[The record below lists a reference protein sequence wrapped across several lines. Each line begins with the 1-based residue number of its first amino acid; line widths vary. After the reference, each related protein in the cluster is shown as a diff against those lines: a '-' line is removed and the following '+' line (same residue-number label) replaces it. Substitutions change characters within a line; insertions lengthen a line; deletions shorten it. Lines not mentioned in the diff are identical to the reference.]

1 MRHGR
6 SVQTLLTVAAALI
19 VVSGL
24 AGCTHDRSGDPRK
37 HFAQFEVAPPDGEAV
52 EVCHAYTC
60 RMKTT
65 FYFHPKDIAEIAALM
80 KKTKRADTP
89 FEERRAIAYAIGLIE
104 RIVGERLGIKDR
116 AGMEFGGSGDP
127 TQEDCVDEATNTT
140 SFLLELQSHGLL
152 KYHTVQIPFSKGD
165 LLKATMEGDPVKYW
179 PHWTAVIEETKTG
192 QRYAVDSWIYANG
205 ENPAVVK
212 VEDWYIKDINNLPAS
227 TH

>member
-1 MRHGR
+1 MRKRRG
-6 SVQTLLTVAAALI
+6 VLVLLTVAASLA
-19 VVSGL
+19 VSGL
-24 AGCTHDRSGDPRK
+24 AGCTHDRSGDVRK
-37 HFAQFEVAPPDGEAV
+37 HYAQFEVAPPDGDAV

-65 FYFHPKDIAEIAALM
+65 FYFHPKDIQEIAALM

-89 FEERRAIAYAIGLIE
+89 FEERRAIAYAIGLTE
-104 RIVGERLGIKDR
+104 RIVGARLGINDR
-116 AGMEFGGSGDP
+116 AGMDYAGSGDP

-152 KYHTVQIPFSKGD
+152 KYHTVEIPFSKGD
-165 LLKATMEGDPVKYW
+165 LLRATLEGDPIKYW
-179 PHWTAVIEETKTG
+179 PHWTAVIKETKTG

>member
-1 MRHGR
+1 MWKRRG
-6 SVQTLLTVAAALI
+6 VLILLTVAASVA
-19 VVSGL
+19 VSGL
-24 AGCTHDRSGDPRK
+24 AGCTHDRYGDPRK
-37 HFAQFEVAPPDGEAV
+37 HYAQFEVAPPDGDEV

-65 FYFHPKDIAEIAALM
+65 FYFHQKDIQAIAELM
-80 KKTKRADTP
+80 RKTKRADTP
-89 FEERRAIAYAIGLIE
+89 FEERRAVAYAIGYIE

-116 AGMEFGGSGDP
+116 AGMDFLGSGDP

-140 SFLLELQSHGLL
+140 SFMLVLQSHGLL

-165 LLKATMEGDPVKYW
+165 LLRATLQGDPVKYW
-179 PHWTAVIEETKTG
+179 PHWTAVLEETKTG

-212 VEDWYIKDINNLPAS
+212 VEDWYIKDINNLPPS